1 MAAPEKITRFVKVG
15 FTETEAA
22 AIDAL
27 SRRDS
32 RDPSS
37 YIRLHMRAHLF
48 GIAERAGILRQD
60 GEVGDW
66 SNSSPT
72 DLT

>member
-1 MAAPEKITRFVKVG
+1 MAVEKITRFVKVG

-27 SRRDS
+27 ARRDS

-48 GIAERAGILRQD
+48 GIAERAGILTKD
-60 GEVGDW
+60 GDFGDW
-66 SNSSPT
+66 SNSSPVE
-72 DLT
+72 LS

>member
-1 MAAPEKITRFVKVG
+1 MAVEKITKFVKVG

-27 SRRDS
+27 ARRDS

-37 YIRLHMRAHLF
+37 FIRLHMRAHLF
-48 GIAERAGILRQD
+48 GIAERAGILRH
-60 GEVGDW
+60 EGDLSEW
-66 SNSSPT
+66 SNSAPAE
-72 DLT
+72 LT